1 MIILVAVLLLTLS
14 QPGVAQEQ
22 SHIKCTTWEGR
33 SIEFASLENPV
44 IAFTERVTVDG
55 EEYAGWYLLER
66 SLMHLLPFKAFFLVN
81 DGVYVDGLEI
91 GERFETP
98 AALWEETEFIDFP
111 SMLVAF
117 NDLSRLAP
125 TCTLTL

>member
-1 MIILVAVLLLTLS
+1 MAILVAALLLTLS
-14 QPGVAQEQ
+14 QYGVAGEQ
-22 SHIKCTTWEGR
+22 SHIKCTTWEAR
-33 SIEFASLENPV
+33 SIDFTSLEDPV
-44 IAFTERVTVDG
+44 IAFTERVIIDG
-55 EEYAGWYLLER
+55 NEYAGWYLLER
-66 SLMHLLPFKAFFLVN
+66 SLLHILPFKAFFLVS

-125 TCTLTL
+125 TCTLNL